1 MMPLGDLLIVA
12 GLANREQ
19 VDAALARQELKPG
32 RLADILVEM
41 GAAGRA
47 AIDRFMANLPPEPA
61 SIAETGIGD
70 VALIELLVKLVY
82 VERLQSVSR
91 MTDAIKLPRPLVLE
105 LVTQCVQRHLL
116 QAAGAD
122 GQIGLV
128 DMHYYLTDTGQ
139 AFARGALERS
149 KYAGPAPV
157 PLEAFTRRVMMQRI
171 TGEEVSWERIR
182 AGLGSLTISDTLV
195 EKLGPALNG
204 GRAILLYG
212 PPGNGKTSIAL
223 SFANIFSDIIYV
235 PFAIEVEGQ
244 IMRLYDP
251 YFHRLPVDPDLQA
264 HRIVPGFRHEGFDAR
279 WVPIRRPFI
288 VTGGELTLEMLDLS
302 YDATAN
308 FYEAPLHL
316 KALGGCF
323 IIDDFGRQIVSPSAL
338 LNRWIVPL
346 ESRVDYLKLHSGA
359 SFSVPFEEMVVFS
372 TNLDPEDLMD
382 PAFLRRLP
390 YKLEVGN
397 PTPEAFAEIFQNA
410 AKAAGLVLPA
420 GTVESVIDMIAR
432 GKKMELAA
440 YHPRFIIDQVLA
452 ACRFLKQP
460 PHVEPRFLAYAVD
473 NLRVRRPEGEAAR
486 GAAGGA
492 AGRPYTAASAR

>member
-1 MMPLGDLLIVA
+1 MMPLSDLLIA
-12 GLANREQ
+12 AKL
-19 VDAALARQELKPG
+19 VDRQKVDTALALQVQRPT

-41 GAAGRA
+41 GAVDRQ
-47 AIDRFMANLPPEPA
+47 AIDTFMASLPPEPA

-70 VALIELLVKLVY
+70 VELIDLLIKLVY
-82 VERLQSVSR
+82 VERLQSVSQ

-116 QAAGAD
+116 QATGAE
-122 GQIGLV
+122 GQVGLF
-128 DMHYYLTDTGQ
+128 DMHYYLTDPGQ
-139 AFARGALERS
+139 HFAKEALQRS
-149 KYAGPAPV
+149 QYAGPAPV
-157 PLEAFTRRVMMQRI
+157 SLAAFTERVRKQKV
-171 TGEEVSWERIR
+171 TNEPVTWERIR
-182 AGLGSLTISDTLV
+182 AGLGSLTISDTMV
-195 EKLGPALNG
+195 EKLGPALNS
-204 GRAILLYG
+204 GRAMLLYG

-223 SFANIFSDIIYV
+223 SFASVFADVIYM

-244 IMRLYDP
+244 IMRVYDP
-251 YFHRLPVDPDLQA
+251 NFHRLPIDPDLQA
-264 HRIVPGFRHEGFDAR
+264 HGAAATPFRHEGFDAR

-288 VTGGELTLEMLDLS
+288 VTGGELTLEMLDLT

-346 ESRVDYLKLHSGA
+346 ESRIDFLKLHSGT

-390 YKLEVGN
+390 YKLEVGV
-397 PTPEAFAEIFQNA
+397 PTTDAFRDIF
-410 AKAAGLVLPA
+410 AKVASSEGLEVPA
-420 GTVESVIDMIAR
+420 GTVESVMDMIIK
-432 GKKMELAA
+432 GKSMELAA
-440 YHPRFIIDQVLA
+440 YHPRFIVDQVVA
-452 ACRFLKQP
+452 TCRFMKQP
-460 PHVEPRFLAYAVD
+460 PHFEPRFIAYAID
-473 NLRVRRPEGEAAR
+473 NLRVRRPAGDAAK
-486 GAAGGA
+486 AQTK
-492 AGRPYTAASAR
+492 PYTAAHAQ